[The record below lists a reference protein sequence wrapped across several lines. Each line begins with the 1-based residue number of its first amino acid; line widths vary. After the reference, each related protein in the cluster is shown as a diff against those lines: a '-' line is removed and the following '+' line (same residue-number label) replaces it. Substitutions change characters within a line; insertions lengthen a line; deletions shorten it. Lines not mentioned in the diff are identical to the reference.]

1 MRHGGVSGKTYLV
14 TGSTDGIGR
23 HTASKLAAAGTN
35 VLVHGRT
42 MEKVTTTKRDL
53 TKGGKISSY
62 TYNLASLSQ
71 IRKFAEAIKA
81 EHNNIDVLINNA
93 GVFETQRSLS
103 EDGYEMTWAINVL
116 APFLLTSLLKDVVT
130 DRIVNVSS
138 ISAGSSIDF
147 DNLQQEKGF
156 SSHNSYSL
164 SKLASMMFTCDLAE
178 HMKPKG
184 VTVNCLDPGTVNTK
198 MLIAGWGACGI
209 DVKDANY
216 EYKLATDPSLAKETG
231 LECLHWQ

>member
-1 MRHGGVSGKTYLV
+1 MLV
-14 TGSTDGIGR
+14 VVKAANHAQT
-23 HTASKLAAAGTN
+23 TAIC
-35 VLVHGRT
+35 RT

-147 DNLQQEKGF
+147 DNLQQV
-156 SSHNSYSL
+156 SL
-164 SKLASMMFTCDLAE
+164 L
-178 HMKPKG
+178 P
-184 VTVNCLDPGTVNTK
+184 
-198 MLIAGWGACGI
+198 I
-209 DVKDANY
+209 
-216 EYKLATDPSLAKETG
+216 
-231 LECLHWQ
+231 